1 MVFRDKM
8 LTCEECG
15 KTFFFTVTDQRR
27 LAEQMGSDDIEDPTL
42 CRACAGGE
50 KPVVPEPY
58 EEPEPAFSE
67 PEYVE
72 PAVVEVPQELV
83 QEPDEE
89 PDQDPIEDLFP
100 HQEEGIEVKLIGTVK
115 WFSREKGYGFITKAD
130 GRDLFFHRADMAR
143 GEHSWPQEGEQV
155 EFQIRRTDKGPEAF
169 NVSLL
174 PED

>member
-8 LTCEECG
+8 LICEECG
-15 KTFFFTVTDQRR
+15 KTFIFTVTEQRR
-27 LAEQMGSDDIEDPTL
+27 LAEQLGSDDIEEPAL
-42 CRACAGGE
+42 CRECAGE
-50 KPVVPEPY
+50 EHAVPEPY
-58 EEPEPAFSE
+58 REPEPKPSRPERPETVVSE
-67 PEYVE
+67 I
-72 PAVVEVPQELV
+72 PQGLH
-83 QEPDEE
+83 QTLDE
-89 PDQDPIEDLFP
+89 DPIEELFP

-130 GRDLFFHRADMAR
+130 GRDLFFHRADMSR
-143 GEHSWPQEGEQV
+143 GEHAWPQEGEQV

>member
-15 KTFFFTVTDQRR
+15 KAFFFTVTDQRR
-27 LAEQMGSDDIEDPTL
+27 LAEQQGSDDIEDPKL
-42 CRACAGGE
+42 CRVCAGDEG
-50 KPVVPEPY
+50 
-58 EEPEPAFSE
+58 PAVSE
-67 PEYVE
+67 PYVE
-72 PAVVEVPQELV
+72 PESGFSESEYLEPEKAEVVEESV
-83 QEPDEE
+83 QTPDE
-89 PDQDPIEDLFP
+89 DPIEDLFP
-100 HQEEGIEVKLIGTVK
+100 HQEEGIQVKLIGTVK

-130 GRDLFFHRADMAR
+130 GRDLFFHRADMSR
-143 GEHSWPQEGEQV
+143 GEHAWPQDGEQV

>member
-15 KTFFFTVTDQRR
+15 KTFFFTVTEQRR
-27 LAEQMGSDDIEDPTL
+27 LAEQLGSDDIEEPTL
-42 CRACAGGE
+42 CRACAGKGE
-50 KPVVPEPY
+50 DTAPELY
-58 EEPEPAFSE
+58 TEPEPTPSQPERPE
-67 PEYVE
+67 PVIDET
-72 PAVVEVPQELV
+72 PQGLN
-83 QEPDEE
+83 QTPDE
-89 PDQDPIEDLFP
+89 DPIEELFP

-130 GRDLFFHRADMAR
+130 GKDLFFHRADMSR
-143 GEHSWPQEGEQV
+143 GEHTWPQEGEQV

-174 PED
+174 PQD

>member
-15 KTFFFTVTDQRR
+15 KTFFFTVTEQRR
-27 LAEQMGSDDIEDPTL
+27 LAEQMGSDDIENPKL
-42 CRACAGGE
+42 CRACAGKDGS
-50 KPVVPEPY
+50 VVSEPY
-58 EEPEPAFSE
+58 QEPEPAFSE
-67 PEYVE
+67 PEYRE
-72 PAVVEVPQELV
+72 PAVVEERQESVQMSDEDLV
-83 QEPDEE
+83 
-89 PDQDPIEDLFP
+89 EDLFP

-130 GRDLFFHRADMAR
+130 GRDLFFHRADMSR
-143 GEHSWPQEGEQV
+143 GEHAWPQEGEQV

>member
-15 KTFFFTVTDQRR
+15 KTFFFTVTEQRR
-27 LAEQMGSDDIEDPTL
+27 LAEQMGSDDIQEPTL
-42 CRACAGGE
+42 CRACAG
-50 KPVVPEPY
+50 KDDAAASEPY
-58 EEPEPAFSE
+58 QEPEPAFSE
-67 PEYVE
+67 PEYRE
-72 PAVVEVPQELV
+72 PAVVEEQQEFVQTSDEDLV
-83 QEPDEE
+83 
-89 PDQDPIEDLFP
+89 EDLFP

-130 GRDLFFHRADMAR
+130 GRDLFFHRADMSR
-143 GEHSWPQEGEQV
+143 GEHAWPQEGEQV

>member
-15 KTFFFTVTDQRR
+15 KTFFFTVTEQRR
-27 LAEQMGSDDIEDPTL
+27 LAEQIGSDDIEEPKL
-42 CRACAGGE
+42 CRACAGEDEPSG
-50 KPVVPEPY
+50 PEVL
-58 EEPEPAFSE
+58 EEPEPRFSRTE
-67 PEYVE
+67 QVE
-72 PAVVEVPQELV
+72 PAAVEMPQEFART
-83 QEPDEE
+83 PDE
-89 PDQDPIEDLFP
+89 DPVEDLFP

-130 GRDLFFHRADMAR
+130 GRDLFFHRADMSR
-143 GEHSWPQEGEQV
+143 GERSWPEEGEQV

-174 PED
+174 PEE